1 MKRYR
6 KSTEVQTVLFDKERW
21 TVSAAKKWLKDHG
34 YKRPSVDT
42 TSEYHRFRQ
51 RPPFQFQKGTF
62 RTINFGKNTGI
73 KSVIA
78 VPKTPAEKN
87 PKISTK
93 KKPKIPRDK
102 SPKIRKKEDLPKR
115 WIPHK
120 VRPPRPPC
128 DGWRKNPQNK
138 KKKPWLPALLIDL
151 AVPISVDLESGE
163 QLKFPLRGKYS
174 MAANRA
180 GTEIWILP
188 KGDSKNVRA
197 TDDRG
202 EKLYEQFTGFE
213 HDDLAK
219 LVKVSPKSMVRIG
232 RAMNIVY
239 RSDKFARPG
248 NKSDYVHPFEHYPI
262 VSVDNI
268 KHPSIVAIRGGRI
281 KVTKEGITG

>member
-1 MKRYR
+1 MTRYR

-21 TVSAAKKWLKDHG
+21 TVSAAKKWLRDHG
-34 YKRPSVDT
+34 YKTPSVDT

-51 RPPFQFQKGTF
+51 LPPSRFQNGTF

-78 VPKTPAEKN
+78 VPKT
-87 PKISTK
+87 
-93 KKPKIPRDK
+93 
-102 SPKIRKKEDLPKR
+102 LP
-115 WIPHK
+115 
-120 VRPPRPPC
+120 
-128 DGWRKNPQNK
+128 NPQNK

>member
-1 MKRYR
+1 MTRYR

-21 TVSAAKKWLKDHG
+21 TVSAAKKWLRDHG
-34 YKRPSVDT
+34 YKTPSVDT

-78 VPKTPAEKN
+78 VPRTPTDKR
-87 PKISTK
+87 PKK
-93 KKPKIPRDK
+93 L
-102 SPKIRKKEDLPKR
+102 KKEKFPSKR
-115 WIPHK
+115 RVLHPEL
-120 VRPPRPPC
+120 PPC
-128 DGWRKNPQNK
+128 LPGGGCKENPQNK